1 MSITE
6 SGQGIVILPRL
17 ILKRISYDI
26 EIRDLSV
33 LAQRKIGF
41 ALRSQASASS
51 VMKWSERR
59 KSLWE

>member
-1 MSITE
+1 MSIAE

-41 ALRSQASASS
+41 ALRSQASALS